1 VGQNNSPAGR
11 AGLARSACHSRAV
24 NPLIVLANLPIDREL
39 FPIYSHIAFRRVNQ
53 VRERAHE
60 DQFMSQHIRLQTFLP
75 YPIAEWVKTSAAD
88 HGESVSI
95 FIRDLI
101 VAAFQRE
108 MGMPLPGDRIDRI
121 ERHGLFVSIALDAL
135 LSAQPDT
142 SLRQRTHEAYARKV
156 RPPKPEE
163 GQ

>member
-1 VGQNNSPAGR
+1 
-11 AGLARSACHSRAV
+11 
-24 NPLIVLANLPIDREL
+24 
-39 FPIYSHIAFRRVNQ
+39 
-53 VRERAHE
+53 
-60 DQFMSQHIRLQTFLP
+60 MSQHIRLQTFLP
-75 YPIAEWVKTSAAD
+75 YPIAEWVRRSAAD
-88 HGESVSI
+88 HGESVSV

-108 MGMPLPGDRIDRI
+108 MGIAPADDRIDRI
-121 ERHGLFVSIALDAL
+121 ERHSLFVSIALDAL